1 MLLLMGGVLPMPYKW
16 WVLLTVSIGN
26 LTVSLDNSV
35 LAVCLPQLA
44 RAFHTD
50 SSVIGWVSIAYF
62 ITSQSLMLTLARIG
76 DVKGRKKVYIT
87 GLAFYTV
94 GLALCALSHNVGQ
107 LIFARILQG
116 IGAATIFS
124 LSMAIAVAVFPDE
137 ERGRALG
144 ILSGVYSLG
153 LLVGPVLGGFI
164 IDLLDW
170 RAVFYIRGPL
180 PLASLL
186 LAWVIIK
193 EQKSTEKHF
202 QLDMAG
208 SISLLGFLGSLLF
221 LLSFI
226 GKRGLTSLLL
236 LVVIAMVCFVSFLI
250 AEKRALQPIVDL
262 SLFKQRLFTTA
273 TISASLQTISASF
286 MVFLLPF
293 YLVEGL
299 GSSGSIVGI
308 YMAVQAAPM
317 LAISPVSGR
326 LSDKIGSRFL
336 TAFGMSVFCIGLF
349 ILGRLGAHPTYI
361 NIGIGV
367 ILIGIGFGIF
377 TPPNNSVVM
386 GSVPKDM
393 LGTASALVT
402 AARQIG
408 ISSGMAVS
416 GALFSRYQSSYLT
429 RFSQMGLDLSV
440 AKKMASVNSFH
451 DALLVGLAIGF
462 IGILVCLVRG
472 RANEQQTEMA
482 TV

>member
-1 MLLLMGGVLPMPYKW
+1 MVRKQQERDSYKW
-16 WVLLTVSIGN
+16 WVLLTVSIGS
-26 LTVSLDNSV
+26 LTVSLDNSI

-50 SSVIGWVSIAYF
+50 SSVVGWVSIAYF

-87 GLAFYTV
+87 GLAFYTF

-107 LIFARILQG
+107 LIFARTLQG

-144 ILSGVYSLG
+144 ILSGLYSLG
-153 LLVGPVLGGFI
+153 LVVGPVLGGFI
-164 IDLLDW
+164 LDLLDW

-193 EQKSTEKHF
+193 EQKSTEQHF

-208 SISLLGFLGSLLF
+208 SISLFGFLGSLLF
-221 LLSFI
+221 FLSFF
-226 GKRGLTSLLL
+226 GKMGLTLPLLL
-236 LVVIAMVCFVSFLI
+236 LGVIAMACFVSFLI

-262 SLFKQRLFTTA
+262 ALFKQRLFATA
-273 TISASLQTISASF
+273 TVSASLQTISASF

-299 GSSGSIVGI
+299 GSSGSTVGI
-308 YMAVQAAPM
+308 YMAVQAVPM
-317 LAISPVSGR
+317 LAISPISGR

-336 TAFGMSVFCIGLF
+336 TVFGMTVLCIGLLV
-349 ILGRLGAHPTYI
+349 LGRLGAHPTYVD
-361 NIGIGV
+361 IGIGV
-367 ILIGIGFGIF
+367 LLTGIGFGIF

-408 ISSGMAVS
+408 ISSGIAIS
-416 GALFSRYQSSYLT
+416 GALFSRYQSSYLIG
-429 RFSQMGLDLSV
+429 FSKMGLDFSL
-440 AKKMASVNSFH
+440 AKKLASVNSFH
-451 DALLVGLAIGF
+451 DSLLVGLAIGC

-472 RANEQQTEMA
+472 RANEQRTGMT